1 MKKIPIVIAVLF
13 VLMAFTTTALA
24 VNPATQHGQ
33 ATGGGS
39 IISRCDLTKL
49 AKFSF
54 TAADTK
60 GVIKGNVEYKDPPC
74 NIVLKGD
81 VTGFLCTPSN
91 EVELTGPATVNGQSG
106 YMYVFLI
113 ENNGAPGKNDFVSM
127 EIFNSSGASVYDNE
141 GFLLNGNLKV
151 VCPTS

>member
-13 VLMAFTTTALA
+13 VLIAFTTTALA
-24 VNPATQHGQ
+24 VNPAVQKGQ

-60 GVIKGNVEYKDPPC
+60 GVIKGDVEYKDLPC
-74 NIVLKGD
+74 GIVLKGS
-81 VTGFLCTPSN
+81 VTGFLPTPPN

-113 ENNGAPGKNDFVSM
+113 EDNGAPGKRDLVSM
-127 EIFNSSGASVYDNE
+127 EIFNSNGDSIYDNE

-151 VCPTS
+151 VAPTA